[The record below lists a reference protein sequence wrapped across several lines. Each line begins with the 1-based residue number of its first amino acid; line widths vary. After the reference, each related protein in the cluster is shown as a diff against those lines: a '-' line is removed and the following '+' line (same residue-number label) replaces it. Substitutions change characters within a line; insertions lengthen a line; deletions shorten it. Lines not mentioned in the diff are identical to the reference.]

1 MSLVEAF
8 RSGIQAILVNRLRS
22 ALTMLGIMIGV
33 AAVIVLVALG
43 QGASN
48 SIVGSIQSLGTNL
61 LTVFPTR
68 PDTAAGGSA
77 GALGELTVDDAVA
90 LNDPV
95 LAPDVRAAAPAVQ
108 APVTCTAEGRS
119 HTTSMTGTWPAWFEV
134 TNSPVQAGAYF
145 ANSDEVDGRRIA
157 VIGQTVVDELYPET
171 EPTGQSMLCNGVPF
185 TVVGVLQEKGSAG
198 FGNPDDTIV
207 APLSAVENHIVGYGG
222 VSTISV
228 QSIETDRTA
237 AAEAQVT
244 EILDRR
250 HRTTED
256 TRDYQIFNQASLLET
271 VNQALGIF
279 TILLGAVAGISL
291 LVGGIGITN
300 IMLVSVT
307 ERTREIG
314 IRKAIGAS
322 RRVILLQF
330 LMEATVLS
338 LLGAVAGV
346 ALAWVVTRFEVA
358 DVQPTIIPAS
368 VIAAF
373 VISVAIG
380 LFFGSYPAN
389 RAASLRPI
397 EALRHE

>member
-1 MSLVEAF
+1 MNLAEVF
-8 RSGIQAILVNRLRS
+8 RSAIQAIAVNRLRS

-33 AAVIVLVALG
+33 AAVIVLVAFG

-48 SIVGSIQSLGTNL
+48 SVVGSIQSLGTNL
-61 LTVFPTR
+61 ITVFPDR
-68 PDTAAGGSA
+68 PDNQGPGGQA
-77 GALGELTVDDAVA
+77 ALGVLTVDDAVA

-95 LAPDVRAAAPAVQ
+95 AAPDIAGAAPALQ
-108 APVTCTAEGRS
+108 AQVTCTAGGRS
-119 HTTSMTGTWPAWFEV
+119 HGATMTGTWPGWFAI
-134 TNSPVQAGAYF
+134 TNSPIAAGAYF
-145 ANSDEVDGRRIA
+145 TNADEVEARRLA
-157 VIGQTVVDELYPET
+157 VIGPSVVDELFPDS
-171 EPTGQSMLCNGVPF
+171 EPLGEVVTCNGVAF
-185 TVVGVLQEKGSAG
+185 TVVGVLAPKGASG
-198 FGNPDDTIV
+198 FGNPDNVIV
-207 APLSAVENHIVGYGG
+207 APLSAVENHITGYGG
-222 VSTISV
+222 AATISV
-228 QSIETDRTA
+228 QSIDTDRTA
-237 AAEAQVT
+237 AAEQQVLA
-244 EILDRR
+244 ILDQ
-250 HRTTED
+250 HRGTDEES
-256 TRDYQIFNQASLLET
+256 RDYRLFNQASLLET
-271 VNQALGIF
+271 ANQALGIF

-338 LLGAVAGV
+338 LLGAVAGLI
-346 ALAWVVTRFEVA
+346 LAWLVTRAEVA
-358 DVQPTIIPAS
+358 GIQPTIIPAS
-368 VIAAF
+368 VVAAF

-389 RAASLRPI
+389 RAASLSPI